1 MFGYVLSNLTAPV
14 PLEPMLPVPALPIP
28 PVGFQVV
35 RDPTTGQFFVFPT
48 TQFGKCSR
56 AYILQQQKAL
66 LSITLGNLSRKRM
79 RLQNIRA
86 NLDEKFASIFTKHF
100 VQNLLTI

>member
-48 TQFGKCSR
+48 TQYGKCSR
-56 AYILQQQKAL
+56 AYILQQHYFFI
-66 LSITLGNLSRKRM
+66 ITLGNLIPQAHAFYRI
-79 RLQNIRA
+79 L
-86 NLDEKFASIFTKHF
+86 EPT
-100 VQNLLTI
+100 